1 MEENTDILIKYEG
14 IDNPYGSFAN
24 VQKNVEVQAYIDGH
38 DYFQAIEKAISE
50 AKKEILIMG
59 WWLSPELYLLRPCDK
74 DEESLRLHSLF
85 KKKADDG
92 IKIFIILHQEQP
104 EYFKI
109 DSQHSEEMLQHDNIF
124 VLRHSSGNIASVAFD
139 NLMNIFDLN
148 IPNVDCLNLAWYHH
162 EKVVIIDQYEAFIGG
177 IDLCFGRY
185 DTKEH
190 ILTEVSKTYK
200 SNEIWPGKDYSNPR
214 IKDFEFVRVWKES
227 LIKKSKDARMP
238 WHDVSVSFKGKCV
251 LDLVTHFNQRW
262 EFIKG
267 KQINIFTPEIKP
279 SPEQFSEL
287 KVNSGNLGT
296 CNIQI
301 LRSCGNWSN
310 GINLE
315 KSIQNAY
322 IDMIYKA
329 EHFIYIE
336 NQFFLTST
344 KKEHDKNLI
353 GEAIAA
359 RIKRA
364 IEEEKE
370 DSRFRTIIILPLL
383 PEIPGDLDS
392 NNLQLCQ
399 IVRYQYQSIRGLMS
413 AISDICKEK
422 GKLPEDYITFYG
434 LRNWGIIGK
443 NKQDLFDSKNFKD
456 ISTQDIVAEQVYV
469 HSNIMIVDDRKVICG
484 SANLNDRSMI
494 GDYDSEIA
502 VIIEDTQLVDSK
514 MNGKLWKAGNFAY
527 TLRKKLF
534 MEHIGL
540 SDDKE
545 HLVVDPICDSFY
557 KNLWLNKAKYNTK
570 IFRNIFHC
578 IPDDNVLSW
587 NACKEFVSK
596 SNPGHMCS
604 NHTIGEVAEQLAR
617 VYGHLVQF
625 PLQFMKK
632 EKFFD

>member
-1 MEENTDILIKYEG
+1 MEENTTVILIKY
-14 IDNPYGSFAN
+14 DPYGSFAN
-24 VQKNVEVQAYIDGH
+24 VKKNVEVQAYIDGH
-38 DYFQAIEKAISE
+38 DYFQAIEKAICE

-74 DEESLRLHSLF
+74 DEESLRLHSLL

-139 NLMNIFDLN
+139 NLINIFDLT
-148 IPNVDCLNLAWYHH
+148 IPNVDSMNLAWYHH
-162 EKVVIIDQYEAFIGG
+162 EKVIIIDQYEAFIGG

-190 ILTEVSKTYK
+190 ILTEASKTYK
-200 SNEIWPGKDYSNPR
+200 CNEIWPGKDYTNPR
-214 IKDFEFVRVWKES
+214 IKDLEF
-227 LIKKSKDARMP
+227 
-238 WHDVSVSFKGKCV
+238 GKCV
-251 LDLVTHFNQRW
+251 LDLVSHFNQRW

-267 KQINIFTPEIKP
+267 KQITIFTPEIKP
-279 SPEQFSEL
+279 SPEQISEL
-287 KVNSGNLGT
+287 EIDSNNLGN
-296 CNIQI
+296 CNVQI

-310 GINLE
+310 GIDLE

-322 IDMIYKA
+322 IDMIHKA

-344 KKEHDKNLI
+344 KKEYDKHAKNRI

-383 PEIPGDLDS
+383 PEIPGDLDP

-413 AISDICKEK
+413 TISDICKEK

-443 NKQDLFDSKNFKD
+443 NKQDLFNSKNFKD
-456 ISTQDIVAEQVYV
+456 ISTKDIVAEQVYV

-484 SANLNDRSMI
+484 SANLNDRSMV

-502 VIIEDTQLVDSK
+502 AIIEDTQMVDSK
-514 MNGKLWKAGNFAY
+514 MNGKLWKASNFAY

-540 SDDKE
+540 SDDKD

-557 KNLWLNKAKYNTK
+557 KNIWLNKAKYNTK

-587 NACKEFVSK
+587 KACKEFVSK
-596 SNPGHMCS
+596 SNSGHMCS

-617 VYGHLVQF
+617 VY
-625 PLQFMKK
+625 
-632 EKFFD
+632 